1 MLYTAS
7 QMQRTSLDEATE
19 LLSNASYLTESESRY
34 YPEMVPIRENA
45 RIGKNLV
52 RVEDLVEY
60 ALSNGIPDGGVALE
74 QICEAS
80 QVDKDTIALSVDE
93 VSILEDSNM
102 EETVR
107 GLRDVG
113 AIVYAAPISESDVA
127 YKLSEAVVNNMLES
141 LANGDED
148 SCDALFEAYINDNFD
163 YIFSESSCGSSCS
176 SVADKVVK
184 SAEKSKN
191 WAAKKVSSLR
201 TLIGKATSKK
211 KSSGSSVF
219 GKAAAKMKQGA
230 DYLAKKLK

>member
-7 QMQRTSLDEATE
+7 QMQKTSLDEATE

-60 ALSNGIPDGGVALE
+60 ALSNGITDGGVALE

-80 QVDKDTIALSVDE
+80 QVDKDSIALSVDE
-93 VSILEDSNM
+93 VSVLEDSNM
-102 EETVR
+102 EDTVR
-107 GLRDVG
+107 GLRDAG

-127 YKLSEAVVNNMLES
+127 YKLSESVVNEMLES
-141 LANGDED
+141 LSNGDED
-148 SCDALFEAYINDNFD
+148 KCDALFEAYINDNFD
-163 YIFSESSCGSSCS
+163 YIFSESSCGSM
-176 SVADKVVK
+176 ADKVVK
-184 SAEKSKN
+184 SAKKSKN

-201 TLIGKATSKK
+201 TLIGKAADKK

-219 GKAAAKMKQGA
+219 GKAAAKMKQGVNH
-230 DYLAKKLK
+230 LTKKLK